1 MRIPF
6 RKPVVAATAATSLV
20 LGAGIGVALG
30 FSASAGAHTGAPV
43 ASITGKLSAAGASA
57 AVKAALATEAG
68 TAGADASGTT
78 GSPAVTPEPSP
89 AATAGT
95 RTWVTGTTRAKDT
108 EAHAGVSGTADDL
121 SIVANAIGIS
131 ESALKSA
138 LEAGQSIAQIATA
151 HGVSPATVI
160 DALVADETKE
170 IDAAV
175 PDGRLTQT
183 QATALIGRLTTMI
196 TNLVNAT
203 FPGAGASGSLHLG
216 AGFPGIGDPL
226 AIVASALGITED
238 ALKSALAGGQSLAEI
253 ATAHG
258 VSPATL
264 VNDLVSKATTLIDQL
279 VSMGILPKTVA
290 TTILSQLTTVVADI
304 VNGNLPSLGTLQG
317 LPGLNQSSLPGLS
330 SLQGL
335 PGLSLL
341 SGLPGLGSLNLASF
355 GTSGQFSAGA
365 TFGGSSTG
373 YSGGFSDQTQL
384 SDSRSGTQH

>member
-1 MRIPF
+1 MRISL
-6 RKPVVAATAATSLV
+6 RKPVVAATAATSLI

-30 FSASAGAHTGAPV
+30 LSASAGAHTGAPV
-43 ASITGKLSAAGASA
+43 ASITDKLSAADASP
-57 AVKAALATEAG
+57 AVNAALATEAG
-68 TAGADASGTT
+68 TEDADGTT
-78 GSPAVTPEPSP
+78 GSPAATPEPSP
-89 AATAGT
+89 SATAGT
-95 RTWVTGTTRAKDT
+95 RTSVTGTTSPKDS
-108 EAHAGVSGTADDL
+108 EDHAGERGTADDL

-160 DALVADETKE
+160 NALVADETKE

-175 PDGRLTQT
+175 ADGRLTQT
-183 QATALIGRLTTMI
+183 QATALIGRLTTLI
-196 TNLVNAT
+196 TDLVNAT
-203 FPGAGASGSLHLG
+203 FPGAGDSGTLHLG

-238 ALKSALAGGQSLAEI
+238 SLKSALAGGQSLAEI

-264 VNDLVSKATTLIDQL
+264 VNDLVSKATSLIDQL
-279 VSMGILPKTVA
+279 VSMGVLPKTVA
-290 TTILSQLTTVVADI
+290 TTILSQLTTVVTDI
-304 VNGNLPSLGTLQG
+304 VNGTLPSLGSMKG

-341 SGLPGLGSLNLASF
+341 SGLPGLGSLNLGSF
-355 GTSGQFSAGA
+355 GTSGQFSGGA

-373 YSGGFSDQTQL
+373 YSGGYSDQTQF
-384 SDSRSGTQH
+384 SGSRSGTEH